1 MAQTLSGV
9 QVNSKLTATMTSTGT
24 NILNDIRMGQNF
36 TTSLS
41 TTYADIFYSV
51 KITAQGAGD
60 VLTWNLDTHRFTS
73 ASGDSPDVIDRTG
86 HNFGGYGGDNA
97 GTTYAPTDVE
107 GNTLATA
114 ASCAAILYVT
124 DSDNNGNVTIDC
136 SNEIFGNVILKG
148 GTGGDTAD
156 KNNGDF
162 NRSALFLPRADPSSV
177 TTVIT
182 FANADDDITLTFVG
196 KS

>member
-1 MAQTLSGV
+1 MPQSLSGV
-9 QVNSKLTATMTSTGT
+9 QINSKVTATMSSTGT

-36 TTSLS
+36 TTSLATS
-41 TTYADIFYSV
+41 YADIFYSV
-51 KITAQGAGD
+51 KITATANGD

-73 ASGDSPDVIDRTG
+73 ASGDSPDVVDKAG
-86 HNFGGYGGDNA
+86 QNFGGYGGDNA
-97 GTTYAPTDVE
+97 GTSYAPKDIE

-124 DSDNNGNVTIDC
+124 DSDNNGTVTIDC
-136 SNEIFGNVILKG
+136 SDETFGNVILKG
-148 GTGGDTAD
+148 GSGGDTTD

-177 TTVIT
+177 STVIT
-182 FANADDDITLTFVG
+182 FQTSGDDITLTFVG
-196 KS
+196 KT